1 MYQAH
6 FFRDDL
12 IELLYLELRSSY
24 DPNEL
29 AQLNR
34 LAENIRRQL
43 IGSSFESS
51 LSMEIWES
59 LSGFELG
66 VKDPEYRKKVA
77 QSALNTLQNW
87 APPLTA

>member
-12 IELLYLELRSSY
+12 IELLHLELRSSY
-24 DPNEL
+24 DPNKL

-66 VKDPEYRKKVA
+66 VKDLEYRKKVA

>member
-1 MYQAH
+1 MYQVH

-12 IELLYLELRSSY
+12 SELLHLELRSSY

-77 QSALNTLQNW
+77 QSVLDTLQDW